1 MNNEQIHFKWD
12 WQLSSSPDSLWDM
25 VSDTNRLFKHLKL
38 PSVQAADISYEA
50 KKGHLQLSYD
60 SIKYSDA
67 WIEEPYEWEYPFRLG
82 VKRNYKNGPYKEFN
96 LQIDLYP
103 NARGTRLQY
112 QVWITPGN
120 AILSFLGILKLK
132 TVLRGRLKKY
142 FKFCDE
148 VSAKRSLPYEFELIK
163 RLQAG
168 SYKRLEAIKA
178 NLYQKTELPFLVDKL
193 INFVK
198 RADEIDL
205 MQIKPLQLAKQ
216 WETKPNK
223 VLPVFL
229 HAVKEGLLNFNWNL
243 SCPDCRKIQQTC
255 KTLSEIHE
263 PIYCYDCNKEFYV
276 NFNRSV
282 QLCFKPNPLI
292 RKLSGKNYALA
303 GPQKSRHTVI
313 QQYLKPG
320 QSRYVKTK
328 LQNGQY
334 YLSTTGSEGK
344 VLLNVADDGIDT
356 IRIRLN
362 EVGLDG
368 EVEIINQP
376 NLILENCTQKEQL
389 FSIEKVAWQEDNLTA
404 ARVTSLQVFR
414 DLFSNEVLRKGEKI
428 AVDQLTLMFTD
439 LFNSTGMYHKEG
451 DNHAVG
457 RVIEHFDVLHQAVAK
472 EDGAIVKTIGD
483 SVMAVFSNPAQAFRA
498 FANAQEI
505 ISKDKRFDKSL
516 KLKAGIHHG
525 SCVAVNLNN
534 KIDYFGST
542 VNIASRLV
550 DYADANEVVIS
561 DEVSTNE
568 NVAKILRDRNFK
580 YPTEKKHV
588 QLKGFDSRHFVIQ
601 HIRMEQTALR
611 LVI

>member
-1 MNNEQIHFKWD
+1 MNNDKIHFKWD
-12 WQLSSSPDSLWDM
+12 WQLSSSPEHLWDW
-25 VSDTNRLFKHLKL
+25 VSDTNRLFKHLNL
-38 PSVQAADISYEA
+38 PSVQPADISYEA

-60 SIKYSDA
+60 SVNYSDA
-67 WIEEPYEWEYPFRLG
+67 WIEEPYEWEFPFRMG
-82 VKRNYKNGPYKEFN
+82 VKRNYKNGPYKEFI

-103 NARGTRLQY
+103 NAKGTRLQY

-120 AILSFLGILKLK
+120 AILSFLETLKLK
-132 TVLRGRLKKY
+132 TLIRGRLKKY
-142 FKFCDE
+142 FKLCDE
-148 VSAKRSLPYEFELIK
+148 ISVNQSLPYKFELKK

-168 SYKRLEAIKA
+168 SHKRLEAIKA
-178 NLYQKTELPFLVDKL
+178 ELYRKTGHITIANKL
-193 INFVK
+193 INFIE

-205 MQIKPLQLAKQ
+205 LQIKPLKLAKQ
-216 WETKPNK
+216 WQAQPNQ
-223 VLPVFL
+223 VLQVFL
-229 HAVKEGLLNFNWNL
+229 YAVKEGLLNFNWNL
-243 SCPDCRKIQQTC
+243 SCPDCRTVQQTC

-282 QLCFKPNPLI
+282 QLSFKPNPLI
-292 RKLSGKNYALA
+292 RKISGKQYALA
-303 GPQKSRHTVI
+303 GPHKSRHTVI

-334 YLSTTGSEGK
+334 YLTTTSSDGY
-344 VLLNVADDGIDT
+344 VLLNVAEDGNDT
-356 IRIRLN
+356 IRVQLN
-362 EVGLDG
+362 ETGLEG
-368 EVEIINQP
+368 EAEIINQP

-389 FSIEKVAWQEDNLTA
+389 FTIEKTAWQDDNVTA

-439 LFNSTGMYHKEG
+439 LFNSTGMYYKEG

-498 FANAQEI
+498 FASAQKI
-505 ISKDKRFDKSL
+505 ISKEKRFNKSL

-561 DEVSTNE
+561 DAVSSNKE
-568 NVAKILRDRNFK
+568 LEKMLEKRSFRF
-580 YPTEKKHV
+580 PTEKKYV
-588 QLKGFDSRHFVIQ
+588 QLKGFDSRHFAIQ
-601 HIRMEQTALR
+601 HIRMEQSSLR